1 MYSVMKNQN
10 GCYIKMS
17 SHAMSSF
24 HVLRLSKNAK
34 VPIPFL
40 ISFRHC
46 YANSDILIL
55 FVFVYFICLKALNAI
70 FVFSALGVD
79 KLIVHHV
86 FNFQCISRRKVNYTQ
101 ISYEWSRIAALIH
114 CFKYTYF
121 NPFST
126 NVLNYYLSFCAI
138 AYVGKQHFLWSRA
151 ICCMLSLQKKWH
163 LEC

>member
-46 YANSDILIL
+46 YANGDILIL
-55 FVFVYFICLKALNAI
+55 FAFVYFICLKALNAI
-70 FVFSALGVD
+70 FFPSSRGRQM
-79 KLIVHHV
+79 IIHHV
-86 FNFQCISRRKVNYTQ
+86 FNFQRISKRKVNYTQ
-101 ISYEWSRIAALIH
+101 ISYE
-114 CFKYTYF
+114 
-121 NPFST
+121 
-126 NVLNYYLSFCAI
+126 
-138 AYVGKQHFLWSRA
+138 
-151 ICCMLSLQKKWH
+151 
-163 LEC
+163 

>member
-70 FVFSALGVD
+70 FFSALRVD
-79 KLIVHHV
+79 KLIIHHV
-86 FNFQCISRRKVNYTQ
+86 FNFRRISRRKVSFTQ
-101 ISYEWSRIAALIH
+101 ISYE
-114 CFKYTYF
+114 
-121 NPFST
+121 
-126 NVLNYYLSFCAI
+126 
-138 AYVGKQHFLWSRA
+138 
-151 ICCMLSLQKKWH
+151 
-163 LEC
+163 

>member
-24 HVLRLSKNAK
+24 HVLCLSKNAK

-70 FVFSALGVD
+70 FFSRALGAD

-86 FNFQCISRRKVNYTQ
+86 FNFEHILKRKVNYTQ
-101 ISYEWSRIAALIH
+101 ISYE
-114 CFKYTYF
+114 
-121 NPFST
+121 
-126 NVLNYYLSFCAI
+126 
-138 AYVGKQHFLWSRA
+138 
-151 ICCMLSLQKKWH
+151 
-163 LEC
+163 

>member
-55 FVFVYFICLKALNAI
+55 VFFYFICLEALNA
-70 FVFSALGVD
+70 FFPPALGAD

-86 FNFQCISRRKVNYTQ
+86 FNFERILKRKVNYTWF
-101 ISYEWSRIAALIH
+101 SYE
-114 CFKYTYF
+114 
-121 NPFST
+121 
-126 NVLNYYLSFCAI
+126 
-138 AYVGKQHFLWSRA
+138 
-151 ICCMLSLQKKWH
+151 
-163 LEC
+163 

>member
-24 HVLRLSKNAK
+24 HVLRSSKNAK

-55 FVFVYFICLKALNAI
+55 FVFILFYFICLKALNA
-70 FVFSALGVD
+70 
-79 KLIVHHV
+79 
-86 FNFQCISRRKVNYTQ
+86 NFFQLLR
-101 ISYEWSRIAALIH
+101 
-114 CFKYTYF
+114 
-121 NPFST
+121 
-126 NVLNYYLSFCAI
+126 
-138 AYVGKQHFLWSRA
+138 
-151 ICCMLSLQKKWH
+151 
-163 LEC
+163 